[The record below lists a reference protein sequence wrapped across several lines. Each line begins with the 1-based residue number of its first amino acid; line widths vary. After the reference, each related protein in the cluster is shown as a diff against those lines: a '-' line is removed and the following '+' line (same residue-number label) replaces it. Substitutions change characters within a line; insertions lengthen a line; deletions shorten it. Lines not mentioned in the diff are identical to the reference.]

1 MFPSSHCNIAGS
13 GRWILAWLIALAAIS
28 VRAADVDVQGV
39 RLWAGPEN
47 TRVVL
52 DLDRASTH
60 RLFVLHAPER
70 VVIDVHGGRWSGHQ
84 ATPPTGGVVSGI
96 RHGQRPNGDLRIVL
110 DVNQSVHPN
119 SFSVAPNDVYGH
131 RLVVDL
137 GLQGRGESV
146 VKAAPSQGER
156 DLIIAIDAGHG
167 GEDPGASG
175 PGGTREKDVVLGIAR
190 ALAALV
196 EREPGMRPLLIR
208 DGDYFV
214 TLRGRMERARKA
226 RADIFVS
233 IHADAFRDARARGAT
248 VYALSAS
255 GASSEAARW
264 LAERENAAD
273 LIGGVELN
281 DKDDVLASVLLDLS
295 QSATISASLQAG
307 KHVIG
312 ELDGVVHVRKRTVQQ
327 GGFIVLKSPDIPS
340 LLVETA
346 YISNPSEE
354 RTLRDPAAQRRLA
367 GAILRGVRSYFYE
380 QAIPG
385 TLVARL
391 AAAAPATPRTYTI
404 SRGDTLS
411 AIASRFDVTVPRLRA
426 VNDLAND
433 RLRIGQVLTI
443 PGGSGGP

>member
-1 MFPSSHCNIAGS
+1 
-13 GRWILAWLIALAAIS
+13 
-28 VRAADVDVQGV
+28 
-39 RLWAGPEN
+39 
-47 TRVVL
+47 
-52 DLDRASTH
+52 
-60 RLFVLHAPER
+60 
-70 VVIDVHGGRWSGHQ
+70 
-84 ATPPTGGVVSGI
+84 
-96 RHGQRPNGDLRIVL
+96 
-110 DVNQSVHPN
+110 
-119 SFSVAPNDVYGH
+119 
-131 RLVVDL
+131 
-137 GLQGRGESV
+137 
-146 VKAAPSQGER
+146 
-156 DLIIAIDAGHG
+156 IDAGHG

-175 PGGTREKDVVLGIAR
+175 PGGTREKDVVLRIAR
-190 ALAALV
+190 ALAAAV
-196 EREPGMRPLLIR
+196 EREPGMKPLLVR

-214 TLRGRMERARKA
+214 SLRERMGRAREH
-226 RADIFVS
+226 RADMFIS

-248 VYALSAS
+248 VYALSAR

-273 LIGGVELN
+273 LIGGVELA

-307 KHVIG
+307 KHVLA

-367 GAILRGVRSYFYE
+367 QAILRGVRSYFYE

-391 AAAAPATPRTYTI
+391 AAEAPAQPRTYVI
-404 SRGDTLS
+404 GRGDTLS
-411 AIASRFDVTVPRLRA
+411 AIASRFDVSVPRLRA
-426 VNDLAND
+426 ANHLSTD
-433 RLRIGQVLTI
+433 RIRIGQVLTI
-443 PGGSGGP
+443 PGGGGGN

>member
-1 MFPSSHCNIAGS
+1 MNRSCSRKAVFIWQLVLP
-13 GRWILAWLIALAAIS
+13 LLALAS
-28 VRAADVDVQGV
+28 VARADVAVQGV
-39 RLWAGPEN
+39 RLWAGPDN

-52 DLDRASTH
+52 DLDRAPSH
-60 RLFVLHAPER
+60 RLFVLHDPER
-70 VVIDVHGGRWSGHQ
+70 VVIDVHGGRWAGSKPPSQ
-84 ATPPTGGVVSGI
+84 AGGVVRGI

-110 DVNQSVHPN
+110 DVGQSVHPN
-119 SFSVAPNDVYGH
+119 SFAVAPNDVYGD

-137 GLQGRGESV
+137 GLQARGETP
-146 VKAAPSQGER
+146 VKAAPSGGER
-156 DLIIAIDAGHG
+156 DLVIAIDAGHG

-196 EREPGMRPLLIR
+196 EREPGMRPILTR
-208 DGDYFV
+208 DGDYSIS
-214 TLRGRMERARKA
+214 LRARMKRA
-226 RADIFVS
+226 REHRADMFVS

-307 KHVIG
+307 KYLLA
-312 ELDGVVHVRKRTVQQ
+312 ELDGVAHVRKRAVQQ
-327 GGFIVLKSPDIPS
+327 AGFIVLKSPDIPS

-367 GAILRGVRSYFYE
+367 GAILRGVRAYFYE
-380 QAIPG
+380 QATPG

-391 AAAAPATPRTYTI
+391 ATQAPASPRSYTI

-411 AIASRFDVTVPRLRA
+411 AIASRFDVSVPRLRA
-426 VNDLAND
+426 VNGLASD
-433 RLRIGQVLTI
+433 SLRIGQVLTI
-443 PGGSGGP
+443 PGASGGH